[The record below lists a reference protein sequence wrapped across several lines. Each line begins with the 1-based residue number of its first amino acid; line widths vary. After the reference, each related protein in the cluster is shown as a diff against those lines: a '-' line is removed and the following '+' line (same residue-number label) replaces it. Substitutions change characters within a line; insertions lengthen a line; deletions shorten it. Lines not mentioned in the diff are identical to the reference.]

1 MGNETRA
8 TMIEGAIQLL
18 ATRGVH
24 GASLLKVLEHTGAP
38 RGSVY
43 HHFPGGKEEL
53 ILAALDLTGQRHDR
67 FVDRFRGTSAEE
79 ITAGYLELWRRIL
92 IRSRLESGCPILAV
106 TVSAS
111 AGPLLDRAGEIFRT
125 SQRHLVDLYEE
136 VGVVRAAAE
145 RFVTFLVASA
155 EGAVVL
161 ARAQQAIEP
170 FEVVADQLT
179 RASGGD
185 AKGGLDDRWSPG
197 IGDEDAS
204 EASARRRLLDG
215 NDSSHRR
222 CRRRARSSSWCA
234 HVSQHHWQRAG
245 LTSTRLRVLA
255 EDPLPR
261 VCIGSLRP
269 QAQSLGQ
276 LWHAASKHHRPFKAF
291 LRDYRKLPTVA
302 FVTMCHGMHD
312 CLVHTGARWIK
323 STSTGTRAGRHRHN
337 SWLIDSVRTRSG
349 ESKPFSQSSSARRC
363 ARGSIASDSTTTG
376 CSAPSRRRTDCLC
389 SAAPKACA
397 HSQQSGRAKRCCR

>member
-67 FVDRFRGTSAEE
+67 FVERFRGTSAEE

-92 IRSRLESGCPILAV
+92 LRSRLESGCPILAV

-136 VGVVRAAAE
+136 VGVLRSAAE

-161 ARAQQAIEP
+161 SRAQQDIEP
-170 FEVVADQLT
+170 FEVVADQLIEQSAAMPRVVST
-179 RASGGD
+179 TAGHQ
-185 AKGGLDDRWSPG
+185 AAA
-197 IGDEDAS
+197 DEDAS
-204 EASARRRLLDG
+204 EASDRRRLLTVTKVPTAGVDG
-215 NDSSHRR
+215 GRGHPHGVLTCSSIMGGTQ
-222 CRRRARSSSWCA
+222 ARYLNSS
-234 HVSQHHWQRAG
+234 
-245 LTSTRLRVLA
+245 RVLA
-255 EDPLPR
+255 EDRLPR
-261 VCIGSLRP
+261 VRIGSLHP
-269 QAQSLGQ
+269 QAQSVGQ
-276 LWHAASKHHRPFKAF
+276 LGTLPAS
-291 LRDYRKLPTVA
+291 
-302 FVTMCHGMHD
+302 TMG
-312 CLVHTGARWIK
+312 LSQRF
-323 STSTGTRAGRHRHN
+323 RA
-337 SWLIDSVRTRSG
+337 T
-349 ESKPFSQSSSARRC
+349 
-363 ARGSIASDSTTTG
+363 IATAG
-376 CSAPSRRRTDCLC
+376 
-389 SAAPKACA
+389 
-397 HSQQSGRAKRCCR
+397 HSQRLE